1 MRKIIVLGA
10 LLLVAPGLSGCVV
23 ATVGGA
29 VVGGVVDVASTAVH
43 VTGDVVSGA
52 ADIATGQSGDKDD
65 KDKKKSDDDN

>member
-1 MRKIIVLGA
+1 MRRIIVLGA

-23 ATVGGA
+23 AAVGGA
-29 VVGGVVDVASTAVH
+29 VVGGAVDVASTAVH